1 MTTTAKSDKSKRLLV
16 QSYSPST
23 DTYLVSHLPNKV
35 EKEEDDEKSP
45 DDDDELDAT
54 VDGEHDGTSSLS
66 MPMTMQKSIQ
76 KLSRLSLAGGMMAPQ
91 IDVGKG
97 EIVHIASNELT
108 PAASA
113 KFYPLIQELIRRG
126 DQTASATNEFLQQ
139 KPVANLIG
147 KTTTLVENRAEA
159 AKDKLLQNEGK
170 IVKLKSS
177 LKETVDGVIPKEEQ
191 VQQLLQMIK
200 DDELTVLLNK
210 GRDRLEQLVRNEIP
224 QATEKALERTGIRVV
239 LNEDEA
245 TTSPYMETIQKS
257 RQAALSALE
266 EVLQQADMKEDIQ
279 AIRGGLEEKFTT
291 MFDSLASAAKSDRT
305 LSSIF
310 DTVSGK
316 TTEWQE
322 ATGRLMSTRAA
333 GLFLE
338 GASRFQARAATLFS
352 KDQLN
357 WAGEVGSKFTK
368 AFTEGDAAVAR
379 LKSIELGE
387 KMKQNLVSAIEIRSE
402 SLGGLDG
409 IIAGA
414 LSAVQ
419 HQGGGEG
426 TGTNMKEM
434 LTSLQ
439 SQASSVTKD
448 AHETLISVL
457 ARRSEYRDVALLKIE
472 QVMCDLESQFGDDL
486 SPQDIAAIA
495 RGEGG
500 TAKLFEPI
508 AKRAAKEIEKQLDM
522 AEESVTDPT
531 SELTIDVSLCSTF
544 VLWSNLGTGLL
555 YCTHCNSQ

>member
-1 MTTTAKSDKSKRLLV
+1 MITTTKSDKATRLLV
-16 QSYSPST
+16 HSYSPES
-23 DTYLVSHLPNKV
+23 DTFLVSHVPTQEE
-35 EKEEDDEKSP
+35 EKEGDEAEGDDGDDEKGGDNDNENNDNSA
-45 DDDDELDAT
+45 E
-54 VDGEHDGTSSLS
+54 DGKSSLS
-66 MPMTMQKSIQ
+66 TMQKNIQ
-76 KLSRLSLAGGMMAPQ
+76 RLSRLSLAGGMLAKQSDIGNGVTESIP
-91 IDVGKG
+91 
-97 EIVHIASNELT
+97 SNELE

-113 KFYPLIQELIRRG
+113 KFYPLLLELMRRG
-126 DQTASATNEFLQQ
+126 DETASATNEFLQQ
-139 KPVANLIG
+139 QEVTNLVE
-147 KTTTLVENRAEA
+147 KTTTLVESKAEE
-159 AKDKLLQNEGK
+159 AKGTLLQNEGK
-170 IVKLKSS
+170 IDELKSTVTDS
-177 LKETVDGVIPKEEQ
+177 VDGAIPKEEQ

-200 DDELTVLLNK
+200 DEELTVLLAK
-210 GRDRLEQLVRNEIP
+210 GKDRLEQLMKNEIP
-224 QATEKALERTGIRVV
+224 QATEKALEHAGIRVV
-239 LNEDEA
+239 LNDDDA

-266 EVLQQADMKEDIQ
+266 DVLKQADMAEDLQ

-291 MFDSLASAAKSDRT
+291 MFDSFASAAKSDRT

-322 ATGRLMSTRAA
+322 ATGRLMSTRTA
-333 GLFLE
+333 GLFME
-338 GASRFQARAATLFS
+338 GASRIQARAATLFS
-352 KDQLN
+352 KDQMD
-357 WAGEVGSKFTK
+357 WAGEIGSKFTK

-387 KMKQNLVSAIEIRSE
+387 KVKQNLVKAIEVRSE

-414 LSAVQ
+414 LSTIQ
-419 HQGGGEG
+419 PKGGDGDG
-426 TGTNMKEM
+426 TGTNMTEM
-434 LTSLQ
+434 LSSLQ

-457 ARRSEYRDVALLKIE
+457 ARKSEYRDVALLKIE

-508 AKRAAKEIEKQLDM
+508 AKRAAKEIEKQLDV

-531 SELTIDVSLCSTF
+531 SKFIVFVSARTVF
-544 VLWSNLGTGLL
+544 
-555 YCTHCNSQ
+555 